1 MTVRQRVPT
10 AIVVKRMSTGAFG
23 IVCLLQLGCTQS
35 IMTPAGRA
43 EAVDPGSQFGGWW
56 GAWEPGAR
64 CWWTRTSTPN
74 LASGSRR
81 NGKLTVAGFASRP
94 RLNCPFAY
102 LGLGRR
108 AAPCRDHAGD
118 PRNQQAPCKR
128 WQDTGKGHWNGALRR
143 SRSGST
149 PTQKRKPGER
159 PPAPLG
165 LTVGESLD
173 RTCGE
178 RPRASR
184 IVLSPRVRPIICA
197 KSSPF
202 DSQRAAAPIGR
213 TDN

>member
-1 MTVRQRVPT
+1 
-10 AIVVKRMSTGAFG
+10 
-23 IVCLLQLGCTQS
+23 
-35 IMTPAGRA
+35 MTPAPNLGGGGGHGSRGRA
-43 EAVDPGSQFGGWW
+43 VGGR
-56 GAWEPGAR
+56 AR
-64 CWWTRTSTPN
+64 ILTPN
-74 LASGSRR
+74 LAFGPRR
-81 NGKLTVAGFASRP
+81 NGKLTVAGFDSRP

-108 AAPCRDHAGD
+108 AAPCRAHAGD
-118 PRNQQAPCKR
+118 PRNRQAPCKR

-213 TDN
+213 TIPTMAVSTSMLPDGRWLVPPMTLSYDPLGLR